1 MSKAERLEKLRAKL
15 DATEVEFRDLLVA
28 SLHKCKD
35 GGRGVFLTEAQA
47 ASKGDVYAQ
56 LVWPEA
62 KQLEALGQE
71 IDTLRQK
78 LGEPGDGSLY
88 AKYRHY
94 CSLEGPNER
103 GGAKLASQF
112 LAEIEAERKT
122 QERIQYTLKTGKTLR
137 N

>member
-1 MSKAERLEKLRAKL
+1 MPRTQDAGANSVHAEDGKDVEKLAHIDFMSKAERLEKLRAKL
-15 DATEVEFRDLLVA
+15 DATEVEFRYFLVT

-78 LGEPGDGSLY
+78 LGEPGNGS
-88 AKYRHY
+88 H
-94 CSLEGPNER
+94 
-103 GGAKLASQF
+103 
-112 LAEIEAERKT
+112 I
-122 QERIQYTLKTGKTLR
+122 R
-137 N
+137 NIGTIAR